1 MVGDCGGILIAALEC
16 FFTLTQP
23 HLTTNTVTTKL
34 TMLAENKEW
43 SISGVYGPQNDADK
57 ILFLQEILDLCQH
70 MLPTWL
76 LLGDFNLILNAQEKN
91 NNRLNLQM
99 INRFR
104 ATIDNLELARIELRG
119 KKYTWCND
127 QQSPTMTRIDHI
139 FASTD
144 WLDLFP
150 RTELQALASLGSD
163 HCALFLQGD
172 TNRDF
177 CRGFRFEAHWVQMP
191 GFADTV
197 QKAWSTPVDTQ
208 DAILRLHVKLLCT
221 GKALR
226 NWRRLSLG
234 RWKLSWAILNIVL
247 ANLEKA
253 QEARTL
259 TPEELEFKK
268 YLKAKALGIAAI
280 QKSRARQH

>member
-1 MVGDCGGILIAALEC
+1 MASNAIFLPSVGVCGGILIAALEH
-16 FFTLTQP
+16 FFTLTQS
-23 HLTTNTVTTKL
+23 HLTTNTVTAKL

-57 ILFLQEILDLCQH
+57 ILFLQEILDLRQH

-139 FASTD
+139 FASID

-150 RTELQALASLGSD
+150 RMELQALASLGSD

-208 DAILRLHVKLLCT
+208 DAILRLHVKLLRT

-259 TPEELEFKK
+259 TSEELEFKN
-268 YLKAKALGIAAI
+268 
-280 QKSRARQH
+280 

>member
-1 MVGDCGGILIAALEC
+1 
-16 FFTLTQP
+16 
-23 HLTTNTVTTKL
+23 
-34 TMLAENKEW
+34 
-43 SISGVYGPQNDADK
+43 
-57 ILFLQEILDLCQH
+57 

-127 QQSPTMTRIDHI
+127 QQLPTMTRIDHI

-163 HCALFLQGD
+163 YCALFLQGD

-177 CRGFRFEAHWVQMP
+177 YRGFRFEAHWVQMP

-208 DAILRLHVKLLCT
+208 DAIL
-221 GKALR
+221 
-226 NWRRLSLG
+226 
-234 RWKLSWAILNIVL
+234 
-247 ANLEKA
+247 
-253 QEARTL
+253 
-259 TPEELEFKK
+259 
-268 YLKAKALGIAAI
+268 
-280 QKSRARQH
+280 

>member
-1 MVGDCGGILIAALEC
+1 
-16 FFTLTQP
+16 
-23 HLTTNTVTTKL
+23 
-34 TMLAENKEW
+34 
-43 SISGVYGPQNDADK
+43 
-57 ILFLQEILDLCQH
+57 

-177 CRGFRFEAHWVQMP
+177 YRGFRFEAHWVQMP
-191 GFADTV
+191 SFADTV

-208 DAILRLHVKLLCT
+208 DAILRLHVKLLRT

-259 TPEELEFKK
+259 MPEELEFNK
-268 YLKAKALGIAAI
+268 YIKAKALGIAAI

>member
-1 MVGDCGGILIAALEC
+1 
-16 FFTLTQP
+16 
-23 HLTTNTVTTKL
+23 
-34 TMLAENKEW
+34 
-43 SISGVYGPQNDADK
+43 
-57 ILFLQEILDLCQH
+57 
-70 MLPTWL
+70 
-76 LLGDFNLILNAQEKN
+76 
-91 NNRLNLQM
+91 
-99 INRFR
+99 
-104 ATIDNLELARIELRG
+104 
-119 KKYTWCND
+119 
-127 QQSPTMTRIDHI
+127 
-139 FASTD
+139 
-144 WLDLFP
+144 
-150 RTELQALASLGSD
+150 
-163 HCALFLQGD
+163 
-172 TNRDF
+172 
-177 CRGFRFEAHWVQMP
+177 MP

-259 TPEELEFKK
+259 TPEELEFKR

-280 QKSRARQH
+280 QKS